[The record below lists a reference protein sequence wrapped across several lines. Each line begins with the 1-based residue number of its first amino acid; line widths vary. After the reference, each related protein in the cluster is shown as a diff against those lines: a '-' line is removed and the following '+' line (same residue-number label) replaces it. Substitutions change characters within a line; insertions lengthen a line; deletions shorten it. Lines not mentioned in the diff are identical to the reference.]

1 MKKSSV
7 VIIILVLIFTVFLGI
22 KYLSESEKYL
32 SADAI
37 KFKEEY
43 EKLNGEINTSNSK
56 KYPEVKISE
65 DNVVKYSSYDEVL
78 EILQTGTGIIY
89 LGFPECPWCRNL
101 VPVLMTAANETEIDV
116 VYYLN
121 IKEDR
126 NLLVLDDNKKIKTQK
141 EGSKNY
147 FKLVDALSEI
157 LDDYVLT
164 TNSGEEVN
172 TKTKRIYLP
181 LVIFVKEGKIIDYH
195 LDTVESQENPYE
207 PLSDRELEELLLTL
221 INKISKTT
229 GIICDEHC

>member
-1 MKKSSV
+1 M
-7 VIIILVLIFTVFLGI
+7 
-22 KYLSESEKYL
+22 
-32 SADAI
+32 
-37 KFKEEY
+37 
-43 EKLNGEINTSNSK
+43 
-56 KYPEVKISE
+56 
-65 DNVVKYSSYDEVL
+65 
-78 EILQTGTGIIY
+78 
-89 LGFPECPWCRNL
+89 
-101 VPVLMTAANETEIDV
+101 
-116 VYYLN
+116 
-121 IKEDR
+121 
-126 NLLVLDDNKKIKTQK
+126 
-141 EGSKNY
+141 
-147 FKLVDALSEI
+147 VDALSEI

>member
-89 LGFPECPWCRNL
+89 LGFPECQWCRSL
-101 VPVLMTAANETEIDV
+101 VTVLMTAANETEMNV

-121 IKEDR
+121 IKED
-126 NLLVLDDNKKIKTQK
+126 
-141 EGSKNY
+141 KN
-147 FKLVDALSEI
+147 F
-157 LDDYVLT
+157 
-164 TNSGEEVN
+164 
-172 TKTKRIYLP
+172 R
-181 LVIFVKEGKIIDYH
+181 
-195 LDTVESQENPYE
+195 
-207 PLSDRELEELLLTL
+207 
-221 INKISKTT
+221 
-229 GIICDEHC
+229 